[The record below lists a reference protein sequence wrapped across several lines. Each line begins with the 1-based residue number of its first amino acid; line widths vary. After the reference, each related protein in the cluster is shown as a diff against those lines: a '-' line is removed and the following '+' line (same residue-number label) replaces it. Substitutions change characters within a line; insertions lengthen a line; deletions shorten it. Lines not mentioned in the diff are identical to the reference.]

1 MTTTTDE
8 TNAPP
13 VPSRGKAIKES
24 LMNTADK
31 ESGSVAP
38 AGRHPHLNRAG
49 RPKGTLNK
57 QTGDIKEMIRAA
69 LDEVGGQAYLARQAE
84 ANPVAFMALVAKTL
98 PKDMTVKSNTGL
110 DMAAAVDA
118 FVAKLFA
125 SPSAP
130 IA

>member
-1 MTTTTDE
+1 
-8 TNAPP
+8 
-13 VPSRGKAIKES
+13 
-24 LMNTADK
+24 
-31 ESGSVAP
+31 
-38 AGRHPHLNRAG
+38 
-49 RPKGTLNK
+49 
-57 QTGDIKEMIRAA
+57 MIRAA